1 MKITLQIVYY
11 LILTPSINWGLT
23 LKKYFYLSLLSFS
36 IFSFSADYDFSGY
49 TKYLDKEIN
58 KGNFPGFVTLI
69 YKDGKVIFSD
79 SRGFADIEDSVAL
92 NEDSLFR
99 IYSMTKPI
107 TGAALMIL
115 VEQGKVSLNDPVAK
129 YIPEFKNTK
138 VLNSKTNQLEKLDR
152 EVTLIDL
159 ATHSSGL
166 TYSFV
171 DRGKIKEI
179 YDQEKIY
186 PYYFLDNVSLER
198 PAKKSY
204 PDICTLS
211 EKVATLPLVHQP
223 GEKWTYSIGMDIL
236 GCVIERVSK
245 LSLGEFLKKNIFDPL
260 GMEDTFFQVPNSKQN
275 RMIDLYAHK
284 KGFKRY
290 GVEAPDIRNIKNKN
304 LFLLDPKEDSFF
316 FQKVSIE
323 DGGSGLVSTANDYLK
338 FATML
343 LNKGSYN
350 GRKILNSETVEVMT
364 SNQSEKKAKPFKVDA
379 FGQGVTIGVALNAKK
394 MWMKRGNNS
403 FFWGG
408 AASTDFWVD
417 PENDLIFV
425 SMSQV
430 LGSPN
435 IDRKLERLLYKALGI

>member
-1 MKITLQIVYY
+1 M
-11 LILTPSINWGLT
+11 
-23 LKKYFYLSLLSFS
+23 KKYLFLFLITFS
-36 IFSFSADYDFSGY
+36 IFSYSEDYDFSNY
-49 TKYLDKEIN
+49 TKFLSKEIKN
-58 KGNFPGFVTLI
+58 GNFPGFVTLI
-69 YKDGKVIFSD
+69 YKNGKVIFSD
-79 SRGFADIEDSVAL
+79 ARGFADIEDRVAL

-115 VEQGKVSLNDPVAK
+115 VEQGKVSLSDPVAK
-129 YIPEFKNTK
+129 YIPEFKNTM

-152 EVTLIDL
+152 EVTILDL

-186 PYYFLDNVSLER
+186 PYYFLDNISLER

-204 PDICTLS
+204 ADICTLS
-211 EKVATLPLVHQP
+211 EKVASLPLVHQP

-236 GCVIERVSK
+236 GCVIERASN
-245 LSLGEFLKKNIFDPL
+245 LSFGEFLKKNIFDPL
-260 GMEDTFFQVPNSKQN
+260 GMEDTFFKVPNSKQN

-290 GVEAPDIRNIKNKN
+290 GVETPDMRNTINKK

-350 GRKILNSETVEVMT
+350 GRKILNPETVEIMT

-394 MWMKRGNNS
+394 MRMKRGDNS

-417 PENDLIFV
+417 PANDLIFV

>member
-1 MKITLQIVYY
+1 M
-11 LILTPSINWGLT
+11 
-23 LKKYFYLSLLSFS
+23 KKYFYLSLLSFS

-236 GCVIERVSK
+236 GCVIERVSN
-245 LSLGEFLKKNIFDPL
+245 LSFGEFLKKNIFDPL
-260 GMEDTFFQVPNSKQN
+260 GMEDTFFEVPNSKQN

-290 GVEAPDIRNIKNKN
+290 GVETPDMRNIKNKN

-350 GRKILNSETVEVMT
+350 GKKILNPETVEVMT

-394 MWMKRGNNS
+394 MRMKRGDNS

-408 AASTDFWVD
+408 AASTIFWVD
-417 PENDLIFV
+417 KKK
-425 SMSQV
+425 
-430 LGSPN
+430 N
-435 IDRKLERLLYKALGI
+435 ITATMMTQYMPSDKYPIREELKTLLYSSLSN

>member
-1 MKITLQIVYY
+1 M
-11 LILTPSINWGLT
+11 
-23 LKKYFYLSLLSFS
+23 KKYFYLSLLSLS

-49 TKYLDKEIN
+49 TKYLNKEIN
-58 KGNFPGFVTLI
+58 KGNYPGFVTLI
-69 YKDGKVIFSD
+69 YQNGEIIFSD
-79 SRGFADIEDSVAL
+79 TRGFSDIEDQIPL

-107 TGAALMIL
+107 TGTALMIL
-115 VEQGKVSLNDPVAK
+115 VEQGKVSLSDPVAK

-138 VLNSKTNQLEKLDR
+138 VLNTKTNQLEKLDR
-152 EVTLIDL
+152 EITLLDL

-236 GCVIERVSK
+236 GCVIERASN
-245 LSLGEFLKKNIFDPL
+245 LSFGEFLKKNIFDPL
-260 GMEDTFFQVPNSKQN
+260 DMEDTFFEVPNSKQK

-290 GVEAPDIRNIKNKN
+290 GVETPDMRDIKNKN

-350 GRKILNSETVEVMT
+350 GRKILNPETVEVMT

-394 MWMKRGNNS
+394 MKMKRGDNS

>member
-1 MKITLQIVYY
+1 M
-11 LILTPSINWGLT
+11 
-23 LKKYFYLSLLSFS
+23 KKYLLLLLITFS
-36 IFSFSADYDFSGY
+36 IFSYSEDYDFSNY
-49 TKYLDKEIN
+49 TKFLSKEIKN
-58 KGNFPGFVTLI
+58 GNFPGFVTLI
-69 YKDGKVIFSD
+69 YKNGKVIFSD
-79 SRGFADIEDSVAL
+79 TRGFADIEDRLAL

-115 VEQGKVSLNDPVAK
+115 VEQGKVSLSDPVAK
-129 YIPEFKNTK
+129 YIPEFKNTM

-152 EVTLIDL
+152 EVTILDL

-186 PYYFLDNVSLER
+186 PYYFLDNISLER

-204 PDICTLS
+204 ADICTLS
-211 EKVATLPLVHQP
+211 EKVASLPLVHQP

-236 GCVIERVSK
+236 GCVIERASN
-245 LSLGEFLKKNIFDPL
+245 LSFGEFLKKNIFDPL
-260 GMEDTFFQVPNSKQN
+260 GMEDTFFKVPNSKQN

-290 GVEAPDIRNIKNKN
+290 GVETPDMRNTKNKK

-350 GRKILNSETVEVMT
+350 GRKILNPETVEIMT

-394 MWMKRGNNS
+394 MRMKRGDNS

-417 PENDLIFV
+417 PANDLIFV

-435 IDRKLERLLYKALGI
+435 IDRKLERLVYKALGI

>member
-1 MKITLQIVYY
+1 M
-11 LILTPSINWGLT
+11 
-23 LKKYFYLSLLSFS
+23 KKYFYLCLFTFS
-36 IFSFSADYDFSGY
+36 IFSFSADFDFSGY
-49 TKYLDKEIN
+49 TNFLDKEIN
-58 KGNFPGFVTLI
+58 RGNFPGFVTLV

-79 SRGFADIEDSVAL
+79 SRGFADIDDSIAL

-115 VEQGKVSLNDPVAK
+115 VEQGKVSLSDPVAK

-152 EVTLIDL
+152 EVTLLDL

-236 GCVIERVSK
+236 GCVIERVSN
-245 LSLGEFLKKNIFDPL
+245 LSFGEFLKKNIFDPL
-260 GMEDTFFQVPNSKQN
+260 GMEDTFFEVPNSKQN

-290 GVEAPDIRNIKNKN
+290 GVETPDMSNIKNKN

-350 GRKILNSETVEVMT
+350 GRKILNPETVEVMT
-364 SNQSEKKAKPFKVDA
+364 SNQSEKRAKPFKVDA
-379 FGQGVTIGVALNAKK
+379 FGQGVTVGVALNAKK
-394 MWMKRGNNS
+394 MRMKRGDNS